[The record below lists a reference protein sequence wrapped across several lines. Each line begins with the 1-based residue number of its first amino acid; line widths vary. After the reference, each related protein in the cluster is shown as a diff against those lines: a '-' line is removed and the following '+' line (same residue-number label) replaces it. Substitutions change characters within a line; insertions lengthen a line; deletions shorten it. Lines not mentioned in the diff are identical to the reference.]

1 MRRAFLLAACVLA
14 ASAARAE
21 DALTLANKGKVAGAV
36 TRITVRMGPIRKT
49 LDRADIHSITL
60 RKGQWVVRDKDGTE
74 YVGSLASVRIQSV
87 AGPIAFDGKS
97 IRAITLNAK
106 NGTVSPPT
114 APVELLVDEGA
125 PDSGKPL
132 GKQSRAVRALL
143 RTAAALQARHLKRA
157 GELAEAE
164 ARTVRQTYAKA
175 LAKARRDV
183 ERFAEQSDKGNG
195 EGDAALKEAET
206 ARDNLLR
213 RIGTANAAVRKRAKK
228 RRNRIRAY
236 HRAIARYVATGKDM
250 RGKAMNR
257 IFEKAL
263 SPGK

>member
-21 DALTLANKGKVAGAV
+21 DALTLANKGKVAGTV
-36 TRITVRMGPIRKT
+36 TRITVKMGPIRKT
-49 LDRADIHSITL
+49 LDRADIHSVTL

-97 IRAITLNAK
+97 IRAITLKAK
-106 NGTVSPPT
+106 AGTASPPT

-143 RTAAALQARHLKRA
+143 RTATALQARHLKRA
-157 GELAEAE
+157 GKLAEAE

-175 LAKARRDV
+175 LATARRDV

-250 RGKAMNR
+250 REKAMNR